1 MKRHVIVHFL
11 QVLPMI
17 VERKTW
23 DDLWSS
29 LKTTRFEK
37 QVQRMKVNN
46 QHLLV
51 KMLHIVLTE
60 KNYGILTKKLPLG
73 QLNIFAYNSHA
84 GLQLC

>member
-1 MKRHVIVHFL
+1 MV
-11 QVLPMI
+11 

-37 QVQRMKVNN
+37 LVQRMKVNN

-60 KNYGILTKKLPLG
+60 KITG
-73 QLNIFAYNSHA
+73 F
-84 GLQLC
+84 

>member
-1 MKRHVIVHFL
+1 MV
-11 QVLPMI
+11 

-46 QHLLV
+46 RHLLV

-60 KNYGILTKKLPLG
+60 KNYGILTKKTAIRSTEHICL
-73 QLNIFAYNSHA
+73 
-84 GLQLC
+84 

>member
-1 MKRHVIVHFL
+1 MV
-11 QVLPMI
+11 

-51 KMLHIVLTE
+51 KMLLIVLTE
-60 KNYGILTKKLPLG
+60 KITG
-73 QLNIFAYNSHA
+73 F
-84 GLQLC
+84 

>member
-1 MKRHVIVHFL
+1 MV
-11 QVLPMI
+11 

-51 KMLHIVLTE
+51 KVLHIVLTE
-60 KNYGILTKKLPLG
+60 KSTGFAKKTAIRSTEHICL
-73 QLNIFAYNSHA
+73 
-84 GLQLC
+84 